1 MCGDVLFRYM
11 VRNFRKVT
19 RGWTTNVVA
28 ENSKQKQS
36 LLTEYNYLDMMS
48 ENRVLDDAERA
59 KMREIEKIWSMEE
72 IKARQRSKDRCILE
86 GDRNT
91 THFHVVAS

>member
-36 LLTEYNYLDMMS
+36 LLTEYNCLDMMS

-72 IKARQRSKDRCILE
+72 IKARQRSRDRCILE
-86 GDRNT
+86 GDRNIT
-91 THFHVVAS
+91 YFHVVAS